1 MKTSIIAFLLLHTV
15 LLHPLIVARQLIEF
29 DGKSGVRHEIT
40 NVEGNDGSNGRI
52 WMPPIRRSCFGGTGR
67 GGVLQ
72 PPPSPVPNCR
82 PNQLHC

>member
-15 LLHPLIVARQLIEF
+15 LLHPLIVARQLLEF
-29 DGKSGVRHEIT
+29 DGKGGVRHEIT
-40 NVEGNDGSNGRI
+40 NVEGNDGSNGG
-52 WMPPIRRSCFGGTGR
+52 MGR

>member
-52 WMPPIRRSCFGGTGR
+52 GR
-67 GGVLQ
+67 GGVL

-82 PNQLHC
+82 ANQLHC